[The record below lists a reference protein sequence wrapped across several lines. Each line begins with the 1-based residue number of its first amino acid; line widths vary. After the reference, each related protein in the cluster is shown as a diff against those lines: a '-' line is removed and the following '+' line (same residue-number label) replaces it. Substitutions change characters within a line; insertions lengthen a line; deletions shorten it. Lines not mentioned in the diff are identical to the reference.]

1 MNISACGYDGIL
13 QDSDF
18 SFFYLTA
25 FSGVQ
30 SQAKEVFEIM

>member
-18 SFFYLTA
+18 NLYLTA
-25 FSGVQ
+25 FSGVL
-30 SQAKEVFEIM
+30 SQAKEVFKIM